1 MGIGQPRPQWA
12 GTEGVV
18 KKGGKGGEKGVKK
31 PPLPQSGLLRGTRL
45 GSSKSSQGRSESVLL
60 LPCAWAASLLAATPT
75 GSTGTIS
82 SLIWTQF
89 TTALFMGAV
98 FTAQLGWAVAG
109 GGRLA
114 SRYVGGE
121 KDPRSS
127 FKSVIRQACLVLW
140 VIQGK
145 CAHRAPPTGKSHKAS
160 KEVGN
165 AKAQNHP
172 HQHPPLPS
180 LGWGQGV

>member
-1 MGIGQPRPQWA
+1 MGGDR
-12 GTEGVV
+12 GGG
-18 KKGGKGGEKGVKK
+18 KKWRERGGKGVKNHPRPSLVSSGGPGWGVQKA
-31 PPLPQSGLLRGTRL
+31 P
-45 GSSKSSQGRSESVLL
+45 QGRSESVLL

-75 GSTGTIS
+75 GSTGTGL
-82 SLIWTQF
+82 SLLWAQF
-89 TTALFMGAV
+89 ATALFMGAV
-98 FTAQLGWAVAG
+98 FTVQPSWTVAG

-121 KDPRSS
+121 KDPRSL

-160 KEVGN
+160 EEVGN
-165 AKAQNHP
+165 AKNPTHP
-172 HQHPPLPS
+172 HSHPPLPS
-180 LGWGQGV
+180 LGWG